1 MPNIKSAIKRVGVS
15 EKKNLR
21 NRMVKSGVKTSVKK
35 FDAALVEDVT
45 TAAVQ
50 LSATTS
56 AIDKAAAK
64 GVISKNA
71 ANRKK
76 ARLSKAL
83 NKAEAAQ

>member
-1 MPNIKSAIKRVGVS
+1 MPNIKSAIKRVKVS

-21 NRMVKSGVKTSVKK
+21 NRMIKTGVKTAVKK
-35 FDAALVEDVT
+35 FQVELASNPS
-45 TAAVQ
+45 TANVQ

-64 GVISKNA
+64 GILHKNT

-76 ARLSKAL
+76 ARLARSLSKAV
-83 NKAEAAQ
+83 AQ